1 MAELKSRLVLEIDSR
16 DAEQKAV
23 DVQKA
28 LDALESAG
36 LRIKPAMD
44 KASTG
49 LDSLNKSGSGAGKSA
64 DEAGKAWS
72 SASDG
77 IGKGI
82 QQVVK
87 ELQSLNSKQ
96 DAAAKLIESLGLSL
110 SKASTSFLDV
120 ANSAGKL
127 KPSNDAA
134 AASIEKVGET
144 AAQAEARLLAM
155 AKKSLEAS
163 DYVNALST
171 STGKAASSFDYA
183 ADKAERL
190 ADLARRMRAES
201 DANVKTNNTLADG
214 TRKAAVATD
223 EQAQALEKLLG
234 KIDPVYRKLAEI
246 DELEKDLAKNKRF
259 LDADTYAEYQAKI
272 TATRKTIGGMDD
284 DLKGLSLTTKGSQRD
299 AAQLLNALKS
309 GDWQGAARNFQQ
321 ISVSAGGA
329 GNAVKSLGGFVGSII
344 NPLTVAGTAA
354 ASLGFIF
361 YDAERQV
368 SAFNKALFSGAANSG
383 QTASSLAAIAKSAA
397 GLSGSISA
405 ANDAVIALAGSSRLS
420 RAQFID
426 LAQAAAAISE
436 YSGKGAAEVATE
448 LASVGDSAT
457 KAAEKISAKYGLLT
471 SAQYEVIAA
480 LDEQGRKQEALDVL
494 SSALNENAQHRLE
507 KYRESLSSVERGW
520 NNIATAI
527 SNAYSRVKSELF
539 PDLEKE
545 AELIE
550 RVLKTRKEGG
560 IFGTISTGLGKA
572 STAFDSALGLPDGD
586 STEALEKKLAL
597 IKQRLGVTKQRATEE
612 AAADQAEQARI
623 EALSKWDAL
632 HKKNLFDQA
641 KLESDIKEAKKLG
654 LEAGKSQ
661 AEIDKEVVNIQ
672 AKYDKSKAKPK
683 VYREDAGLKMLDAAR
698 QTQAVLIQ
706 QNASINGQGIAT
718 ERVGVQAQA
727 LIKWEQ
733 QLADIKG
740 KKTLTADQKSLLAS
754 QDLITAQLKKNAAL
768 EKEAQ
773 LSKDTLQAQKDQV
786 QLLTLT
792 GQLQK
797 ANQLKS
803 SLDDAAQ
810 LAEYERQGNVEAAKR
825 LETLIKIRDVNLK
838 AAQKPGTVEG
848 VTKAPTVTG
857 IDASVGGAYSEIQ
870 RLNEESEKVDAW
882 REMELEKQK
891 AYLDLKAINEQT
903 YADRVDNINQQSQAN
918 QAKVEQA
925 KNAAV
930 LSYSQDFFGNMAALS
945 ASENKRIGAIGKAAA
960 IAQAT
965 IQGYVAVQ
973 NALAVQP
980 YPLGLA
986 LAISAGVAAAANV
999 AAISGVGFSGGG
1011 YTGSGGI
1018 NEYAGDVHKG
1028 EVVWSQADIRRHG
1041 GVATVESLRKGNV
1054 SPIRSGTKGAG
1065 AGLSAQGS
1073 GSGGPTGNNIAIHN
1087 YAGAQVETQQDG
1099 DQLKIFIKQAKREI
1113 AKDLAQGNGE
1123 VTRALT
1129 SGYGLRRSP
1138 R

>member
-1 MAELKSRLVLEIDSR
+1 MAEQKSRLVLEIDSR

-87 ELQSLNSKQ
+87 ELQSLNAKQ

-120 ANSAGKL
+120 ASSAGKL

-155 AKKSLEAS
+155 AKRSLEAS
-163 DYVNALST
+163 EYVNALST
-171 STGKAASSFDYA
+171 GTGKAANSFDYA

-190 ADLARRMRAES
+190 SELARRMRAES

-214 TRKAAVATD
+214 TRKAAVATE
-223 EQAQALEKLLG
+223 EQAQELEKLLG

-246 DELEKDLAKNKRF
+246 DQLERDLAKNKKF
-259 LDADTYAEYQAKI
+259 LDADTFADYQDKI
-272 TATRKTIGGMDD
+272 AATRKAIGGIDD
-284 DLKGLSLTTKGSQRD
+284 DLKGFGLTTKGAQRD

-321 ISVSAGGA
+321 ISVSSGGTSEA
-329 GNAVKSLGGFVGSII
+329 LKSLGGAALGLVNPFTVAAAAVGVLGLAYYQGSKEQDAFRLSII
-344 NPLTVAGTAA
+344 GTGNAAGTTTGALA
-354 ASLGFIF
+354 QMAKRISATTGTTADAST
-361 YDAERQV
+361 
-368 SAFNKALFSGAANSG
+368 ALAQLAGAG
-383 QTASSLAAIAKSAA
+383 TIASSSFEEIATAAIAWEKATGKAVSETIAESKKLSEDPVKAVAELNNQYNFLTASVYTQIRAA
-397 GLSGSISA
+397 QEQG
-405 ANDAVIALAGSSRLS
+405 DK
-420 RAQFID
+420 
-426 LAQAAAAISE
+426 QAAAAIAEEAYARALTERAANIKQNLGTLERAWNDLS
-436 YSGKGAAEVATE
+436 GAA
-448 LASVGDSAT
+448 
-457 KAAEKISAKYGLLT
+457 KAGWDAILG
-471 SAQYEVIAA
+471 I
-480 LDEQGRKQEALDVL
+480 G
-494 SSALNENAQHRLE
+494 
-507 KYRESLSSVERGW
+507 RESAAAPDL
-520 NNIATAI
+520 TAI
-527 SNAYSRVKSELF
+527 QQKINYLKSTLGTAYE
-539 PDLEKE
+539 
-545 AELIE
+545 
-550 RVLKTRKEGG
+550 
-560 IFGTISTGLGKA
+560 
-572 STAFDSALGLPDGD
+572 DSDA
-586 STEALEKKLAL
+586 
-597 IKQRLGVTKQRATEE
+597 KQRIASL
-612 AAADQAEQARI
+612 
-623 EALSKWDAL
+623 
-632 HKKNLFDQA
+632 
-641 KLESDIKEAKKLG
+641 
-654 LEAGKSQ
+654 Q
-661 AEIDKEVVNIQ
+661 AEIDGYTK
-672 AKYDKSKAKPK
+672 KAKAEQDAAEAAAEAARIQREGQEAYEAFQKSIEQNFTKRQKMNKAIEDEEKRISRARAAGYIISEQQEAAALKAIRENSIYKETTPK
-683 VYREDAGLKMLDAAR
+683 PKAYREDAGLKMLDAAR

-706 QNASINGQGIAT
+706 QNASINAQGIAT

-768 EKEAQ
+768 EKEAE

-848 VTKAPTVTG
+848 VTKAPAVTG
-857 IDASVGGAYSEIQ
+857 LDASVGGAYSELD
-870 RLNEESEKVDAW
+870 RLNDQSEKLEAW
-882 REMELEKQK
+882 RATELEKQK
-891 AYLDLKAINEQT
+891 AYLDLKAINEET
-903 YADRVDNINQQSQAN
+903 YAERVANID
-918 QAKVEQA
+918 EQA
-925 KNAAV
+925 RQSRIKLEEAKNQTLLIGA
-930 LSYSQDFFGNMAALS
+930 SDFFGNMQALS
-945 ASENKRIGAIGKAAA
+945 QSSNSKLAAIGKAAA
-960 IAQAT
+960 ITQAT
-965 IQGYVAVQ
+965 IDGY
-973 NALAVQP
+973 LAVQK
-980 YPLGLA
+980 A
-986 LAISAGVAAAANV
+986 LAAFPPPFNFAAAAAVGVATAANV
-999 AAISGVGFSGGG
+999 ANIAGIGFSQGG
-1011 YTGSGGI
+1011 YTGSGGV
-1018 NEYAGDVHKG
+1018 NEPAGQVHKG
-1028 EVVWSQADIRRHG
+1028 EVVWSQADIRRFG
-1041 GVATVESLRKGNV
+1041 GVAAVEALRKGNV
-1054 SPIRSGTKGAG
+1054 SPIRPGATG
-1065 AGLSAQGS
+1065 SGS
-1073 GSGGPTGNNIAIHN
+1073 GSGGQDSGAGKPGGNNIAIHN
-1087 YAGAQVETQQDG
+1087 YAPAQVETRQEG
-1099 DQLKIFIKQAKREI
+1099 DQLKIFIREAKRAI
-1113 AKDLAQGNGE
+1113 AGDLANGNGDI
-1123 VTRALT
+1123 TRALT
-1129 SGYGLRRSP
+1129 SGYGLRRQP

>member
-1 MAELKSRLVLEIDSR
+1 MAEQKSRLVLEIDSR

-87 ELQSLNSKQ
+87 ELQSLNAKQ

-120 ANSAGKL
+120 ASSAGKL

-155 AKKSLEAS
+155 AKRSLEAS
-163 DYVNALST
+163 EYVNALST
-171 STGKAASSFDYA
+171 GTGKAASSFDYA

-190 ADLARRMRAES
+190 SELARRMRAES

-214 TRKAAVATD
+214 TRKVAVATE
-223 EQAQALEKLLG
+223 EQAQELEKLLG

-246 DELEKDLAKNKRF
+246 DQLERDLAKNKKF
-259 LDADTYAEYQAKI
+259 LDADTFADYQAKI
-272 TATRKTIGGMDD
+272 AATRKAIGGIDG
-284 DLKGLSLTTKGSQRD
+284 DLKDFGLTTKGAQRD

-321 ISVSAGGA
+321 ISVSSGGTSEA
-329 GNAVKSLGGFVGSII
+329 LKSLGGAALGLV
-344 NPLTVAGTAA
+344 NPFTVTAA
-354 ASLGFIF
+354 AVGVLGLA
-361 YDAERQV
+361 YYQGSKEQDAFRLSIIGTGNAAGTTTGALAQMAKRI
-368 SAFNKALFSGAANSG
+368 SATTGTTADASTALAQLAGAG
-383 QTASSLAAIAKSAA
+383 TIASSSFEEIATAAIAWEKATGKAVSETIAEFKKLSEDPVKAVAELNNQYNFLTASVYTQIRAA
-397 GLSGSISA
+397 QEQG
-405 ANDAVIALAGSSRLS
+405 DK
-420 RAQFID
+420 
-426 LAQAAAAISE
+426 QAAAAIAEEAYARALTERAANIKQNLGTLERAWNDLS
-436 YSGKGAAEVATE
+436 GAA
-448 LASVGDSAT
+448 
-457 KAAEKISAKYGLLT
+457 KAGWDAILG
-471 SAQYEVIAA
+471 I
-480 LDEQGRKQEALDVL
+480 G
-494 SSALNENAQHRLE
+494 
-507 KYRESLSSVERGW
+507 RESAAAPDL
-520 NNIATAI
+520 TAI
-527 SNAYSRVKSELF
+527 QQKINYLKSTLDTADESNDARQR
-539 PDLEKE
+539 
-545 AELIE
+545 I
-550 RVLKTRKEGG
+550 
-560 IFGTISTGLGKA
+560 A
-572 STAFDSALGLPDGD
+572 SL
-586 STEALEKKLAL
+586 
-597 IKQRLGVTKQRATEE
+597 
-612 AAADQAEQARI
+612 
-623 EALSKWDAL
+623 
-632 HKKNLFDQA
+632 
-641 KLESDIKEAKKLG
+641 
-654 LEAGKSQ
+654 Q
-661 AEIDKEVVNIQ
+661 AEIDGYTK
-672 AKYDKSKAKPK
+672 KAKAEQDAAEAAAEAARIQREGQEAYEAFQKSIEQNFTKRQKMNKAIEDEEKRISRARAAGYIISEQQEAAALKAIRENSIYKETTPK
-683 VYREDAGLKMLDAAR
+683 PKAYREDAGLKMLDAAR

-706 QNASINGQGIAT
+706 QNASINAQGVAT
-718 ERVGVQAQA
+718 ERVGAQAQA

-838 AAQKPGTVEG
+838 AAQKPGTIEG
-848 VTKAPTVTG
+848 VTKAPAVTG
-857 IDASVGGAYSEIQ
+857 LDASVGGAYSEIQ
-870 RLNEESEKVDAW
+870 RLTDESTKLDAW

-891 AYLDLKAINEQT
+891 AYLDLKAINEET
-903 YADRVDNINQQSQAN
+903 YAARIANINQQAQDN
-918 QAKVEQA
+918 QTKIEQA
-925 KNAAV
+925 KNNAV

-945 ASENKRIGAIGKAAA
+945 ASGNSKLAAIGKAAA

-980 YPLGLA
+980 YPLGVA
-986 LAISAGVAAAANV
+986 LAISAGIAAAANV

-1011 YTGSGGI
+1011 YTGAGGV

-1041 GVATVESLRKGNV
+1041 GVATVEALRKGNV
-1054 SPIRSGTKGAG
+1054 SPIRPGATGSG
-1065 AGLSAQGS
+1065 SGS
-1073 GSGGPTGNNIAIHN
+1073 GSGGQDSGVGKPGGNVNIHN
-1087 YAGAQVETQQDG
+1087 YGGNQVEAQRDG
-1099 DQLKIFIKQAKREI
+1099 DDWNIFIKRAKREI
-1113 AKDLAQGNGE
+1113 AGDLASGNGDI
-1123 VTRALT
+1123 TRALT
-1129 SGYGLRRSP
+1129 NGYGLRRVP

>member
-1 MAELKSRLVLEIDSR
+1 MAEQKSRLVLEIDSR

-49 LDSLNKSGSGAGKSA
+49 LDGLNKSGSGAGKSA

-87 ELQSLNSKQ
+87 ELQSLNAKQ

-120 ANSAGKL
+120 ASSAGKL

-155 AKKSLEAS
+155 AKRSLEAS
-163 DYVNALST
+163 EYVNALST
-171 STGKAASSFDYA
+171 GTGKAASSFDYA

-190 ADLARRMRAES
+190 SELARRMRAES

-214 TRKAAVATD
+214 TRKAAVATE
-223 EQAQALEKLLG
+223 EQAQELEKLLG

-246 DELEKDLAKNKRF
+246 DQLERELAKNKKF
-259 LDADTYAEYQAKI
+259 LDADTFSDYQDKI
-272 TATRKTIGGMDD
+272 AATRKAIGGIDD
-284 DLKGLSLTTKGSQRD
+284 DLKGFGLTTKGAQRD

-321 ISVSAGGA
+321 ISVSSGGTSEA
-329 GNAVKSLGGFVGSII
+329 LKSLGGAALGLVNPFTVAAAAVGVLGLAYYQGSKEQDAFRLSII
-344 NPLTVAGTAA
+344 GTGNAAGTTTGALA
-354 ASLGFIF
+354 QMAKRISATTGTTADAST
-361 YDAERQV
+361 
-368 SAFNKALFSGAANSG
+368 ALAQLAGAG
-383 QTASSLAAIAKSAA
+383 TIASSSFEEIATAAIAWEKATGKAVSETIAEFKKLSEDPVKAVAELNNQYNFLTASVYTQIRAA
-397 GLSGSISA
+397 QEQG
-405 ANDAVIALAGSSRLS
+405 DK
-420 RAQFID
+420 
-426 LAQAAAAISE
+426 QAAAAIAEEAYARALTERAANIKQNLGTLERAWNDLS
-436 YSGKGAAEVATE
+436 GAA
-448 LASVGDSAT
+448 
-457 KAAEKISAKYGLLT
+457 KAGWDAILG
-471 SAQYEVIAA
+471 I
-480 LDEQGRKQEALDVL
+480 G
-494 SSALNENAQHRLE
+494 
-507 KYRESLSSVERGW
+507 RESAAAPDL
-520 NNIATAI
+520 TAI
-527 SNAYSRVKSELF
+527 QQKINYLKSTLGTAYE
-539 PDLEKE
+539 
-545 AELIE
+545 
-550 RVLKTRKEGG
+550 
-560 IFGTISTGLGKA
+560 
-572 STAFDSALGLPDGD
+572 DSDA
-586 STEALEKKLAL
+586 
-597 IKQRLGVTKQRATEE
+597 KQRIASL
-612 AAADQAEQARI
+612 
-623 EALSKWDAL
+623 
-632 HKKNLFDQA
+632 
-641 KLESDIKEAKKLG
+641 
-654 LEAGKSQ
+654 Q
-661 AEIDKEVVNIQ
+661 AEIDGYTK
-672 AKYDKSKAKPK
+672 KAKAEQDAAEAAAEAARIQREGQEAYEAFQKSIEQNFTKRQKMNKAIEDEEKRISRARAAGYIISEQQEAAALKAIRENSIYKETTPK
-683 VYREDAGLKMLDAAR
+683 PKAYREDAGLKMLDAAR

-706 QNASINGQGIAT
+706 QNASINAQGIAT

-825 LETLIKIRDVNLK
+825 LETLIKIRDINLK

-848 VTKAPTVTG
+848 VSKAPTVTG
-857 IDASVGGAYSEIQ
+857 LDASFGGAYSELD
-870 RLNEESEKVDAW
+870 RLNDQSAKLEAW
-882 REMELEKQK
+882 RATELEKQK
-891 AYLDLKAINEQT
+891 AYLDLKAINEET
-903 YADRVDNINQQSQAN
+903 YAERVANID
-918 QAKVEQA
+918 EQA
-925 KNAAV
+925 RQSRVKLEEAKNQTLLIGA
-930 LSYSQDFFGNMAALS
+930 SDFFGNMQALS
-945 ASENKRIGAIGKAAA
+945 QSSNSKLAAIGKAAA
-960 IAQAT
+960 ITQAT
-965 IQGYVAVQ
+965 IDGY
-973 NALAVQP
+973 LAVQK
-980 YPLGLA
+980 A
-986 LAISAGVAAAANV
+986 LAAFPPPFNFAAAAAVGVATAANV
-999 AAISGVGFSGGG
+999 ANIAGIGFSQGG
-1011 YTGSGGI
+1011 YTGSGGV
-1018 NEYAGDVHKG
+1018 NEPAGQVHKG
-1028 EVVWSQADIRRHG
+1028 EVVWSQADIRRFG
-1041 GVATVESLRKGNV
+1041 GVAAVEALRKGNV
-1054 SPIRSGTKGAG
+1054 SPIRPGATGSG
-1065 AGLSAQGS
+1065 SGS
-1073 GSGGPTGNNIAIHN
+1073 GSGGQDSGAGKPGGNVNIHN
-1087 YAGAQVETQQDG
+1087 YGGNQVEAQRDG
-1099 DQLKIFIKQAKREI
+1099 DDWNIFIKRAKREI
-1113 AKDLAQGNGE
+1113 AGDLASGNGDI
-1123 VTRALT
+1123 TRALT
-1129 SGYGLRRSP
+1129 NGYGLRRVP

>member
-1 MAELKSRLVLEIDSR
+1 MAEQKSRLVLEIDSR

-49 LDSLNKSGSGAGKSA
+49 LDGLNKSGSDAGKSA
-64 DEAGKAWS
+64 DGAGKAWS
-72 SASDG
+72 AATDG

-87 ELQSLNSKQ
+87 ELQSLNAKQ

-120 ANSAGKL
+120 ASSAGKL

-155 AKKSLEAS
+155 AKRSLEAS
-163 DYVNALST
+163 EYVNALST
-171 STGKAASSFDYA
+171 GTGKAANSFDYA

-190 ADLARRMRAES
+190 SELARRMRAES

-214 TRKAAVATD
+214 TRKAAIATE
-223 EQAQALEKLLG
+223 EQAKELEKLLG

-246 DELEKDLAKNKRF
+246 DQLERELAKNKKF
-259 LDADTYAEYQAKI
+259 LDADTFADYQAKI
-272 TATRKTIGGMDD
+272 AATRKAIGGIDG
-284 DLKGLSLTTKGSQRD
+284 DLKDFGLTTKGAQRD
-299 AAQLLNALKS
+299 AAQLLNALRS

-321 ISVSAGGA
+321 ISVSSGGTSEA
-329 GNAVKSLGGFVGSII
+329 LKSLGGGALGLVNPFTVAAAAVGVLGLAYYQGSKEQDAFRLSII
-344 NPLTVAGTAA
+344 GTGNAAGTTTGALA
-354 ASLGFIF
+354 QMAKRISATTGTTADAST
-361 YDAERQV
+361 
-368 SAFNKALFSGAANSG
+368 ALAQLAGAG
-383 QTASSLAAIAKSAA
+383 TIASSSFEEIAT
-397 GLSGSISA
+397 
-405 ANDAVIALAGSSRLS
+405 AVIAWEKATGKAVSETIAEFKKLS
-420 RAQFID
+420 EDPVKAMAELNNQYNFLTASVYTQIRAAQEQGD
-426 LAQAAAAISE
+426 KQAAAAIAEEAYARALTERAANIKQNLGTLERAWNDLS
-436 YSGKGAAEVATE
+436 GAA
-448 LASVGDSAT
+448 
-457 KAAEKISAKYGLLT
+457 KAGWDAILG
-471 SAQYEVIAA
+471 I
-480 LDEQGRKQEALDVL
+480 G
-494 SSALNENAQHRLE
+494 
-507 KYRESLSSVERGW
+507 RESAAAPDL
-520 NNIATAI
+520 TAI
-527 SNAYSRVKSELF
+527 QHKINYLKSTLDTADESNDARQR
-539 PDLEKE
+539 
-545 AELIE
+545 I
-550 RVLKTRKEGG
+550 
-560 IFGTISTGLGKA
+560 A
-572 STAFDSALGLPDGD
+572 SL
-586 STEALEKKLAL
+586 
-597 IKQRLGVTKQRATEE
+597 
-612 AAADQAEQARI
+612 
-623 EALSKWDAL
+623 
-632 HKKNLFDQA
+632 
-641 KLESDIKEAKKLG
+641 
-654 LEAGKSQ
+654 Q
-661 AEIDKEVVNIQ
+661 AEIDGYTKKAKAEQDAAEAAAEAARIQ
-672 AKYDKSKAKPK
+672 REGQVAYEEHQKNREQNFSKTKKMNKALEDEEKRISKARAAGYLISEKEAADSLKAIRENPIYKETATKKPK
-683 VYREDAGLKMLDAAR
+683 AYHEDAGLKMLDAAR

-706 QNASINGQGIAT
+706 QNASINAQGVAT
-718 ERVGVQAQA
+718 ERVGAQAQA

-838 AAQKPGTVEG
+838 AAQKPGTIEG
-848 VTKAPTVTG
+848 VTKAPAVTG
-857 IDASVGGAYSEIQ
+857 LDASVGGAYSEIQ
-870 RLNEESEKVDAW
+870 RLTDESTKLDAW

-891 AYLDLKAINEQT
+891 AYLDLKAINEET
-903 YADRVDNINQQSQAN
+903 YAARIANINQQAQDN
-918 QAKVEQA
+918 QTKIEQA
-925 KNAAV
+925 KNNAV

-945 ASENKRIGAIGKAAA
+945 ASGNSKLAAIGKAAA

-980 YPLGLA
+980 YPLGVA
-986 LAISAGVAAAANV
+986 LAISAGIAAAANV

-1011 YTGSGGI
+1011 YTGAGGV

-1041 GVATVESLRKGNV
+1041 GVATVEALRKGNV
-1054 SPIRSGTKGAG
+1054 SPIRPGATGSG
-1065 AGLSAQGS
+1065 SGS
-1073 GSGGPTGNNIAIHN
+1073 GSGGQDSGVGKPGGNVNIHN
-1087 YAGAQVETQQDG
+1087 YGGNQVEAQRDG
-1099 DQLKIFIKQAKREI
+1099 DDWNIFIKRAKREI
-1113 AKDLAQGNGE
+1113 AGDLASGNGDI
-1123 VTRALT
+1123 TRALT
-1129 SGYGLRRSP
+1129 NGYGLRRVP

>member
-1 MAELKSRLVLEIDSR
+1 MAEQKSRLVLEIDSR

-49 LDSLNKSGSGAGKSA
+49 LDGLNKSGSGAGKSA
-64 DEAGKAWS
+64 DGAGKAWS
-72 SASDG
+72 AASDG

-87 ELQSLNSKQ
+87 ELQSLNAKQ

-127 KPSNDAA
+127 KPQNDSA
-134 AASIEKVGET
+134 AASLEKVGET
-144 AAQAEARLLAM
+144 AAQTSARLLAV
-155 AKKSLEAS
+155 AKSSLESS
-163 DYVNALST
+163 DYVRSLSV
-171 STGKAASSFDYA
+171 STDKAATSFDYA
-183 ADKAERL
+183 GDKAERL

-214 TRKAAVATD
+214 TRKAAVASD

-246 DELEKDLAKNKRF
+246 DQLEKDLGKNKRF
-259 LDADTYAEYQAKI
+259 LDADTYADYQAKI
-272 TATRKTIGGMDD
+272 TAARKAIGGMDG
-284 DLKGLSLTTKGSQRD
+284 DLKGLGLTTKGSQRD

-329 GNAVKSLGGFVGSII
+329 GNAIKSLGSFAGSII
-344 NPLTVAGTAA
+344 NPATAA
-354 ASLGFIF
+354 AAAVASLGIIF

-383 QTASSLAAIAKSAA
+383 QTAASLAAIAKSAA

-405 ANDAVIALAGSSRLS
+405 ANDAVIALAGSSGLS
-420 RAQFID
+420 RAQFVD

-448 LASVGDSAT
+448 LSSVGDSAT

-494 SSALNENAQHRLE
+494 SSSLNENAQHRLE

-520 NNIATAI
+520 DDIATAI

-545 AELIE
+545 AEILE

-560 IFGTISTGLGKA
+560 VLGAISTGFGKA
-572 STAFDSALGLPDGD
+572 SSAFDSALGLPDGD
-586 STEALEKKLAL
+586 STEALEKKLA
-597 IKQRLGVTKQRATEE
+597 IIRQRLELGKQTAAVD
-612 AAADQAEQARI
+612 AAAGQAEQARI
-623 EALSKWDAL
+623 ESLSKWNAK
-632 HKKNLFDQA
+632 HKSNLFGQA
-641 KLESDIKEAKKLG
+641 KLEDDIKNTRQLG
-654 LEAGKSQ
+654 LEAGLSQ
-661 AEIDKEVVNIQ
+661 LEIDKEIANLQ
-672 AKYDKSKAKPK
+672 AKFDNSKAKPK
-683 VYREDAGLKMLDAAR
+683 AYQEDAGLKMLDAAR

-706 QNASINGQGIAT
+706 QNASINSQGIAT
-718 ERVGVQAQA
+718 ERLGVQAQA
-727 LIKWEQ
+727 LVKWEQ

-754 QDLITAQLKKNAAL
+754 QELITAQLKKNAAL

-773 LSKDTLQAQKDQV
+773 LGKDVLQAQKDQV

-797 ANQLKS
+797 ANQLRS

-825 LETLIKIRDVNLK
+825 LETLIKIRDINLE

-848 VTKAPTVTG
+848 VSKAPTVTG
-857 IDASVGGAYSEIQ
+857 LDASFGGAYSELD
-870 RLNEESEKVDAW
+870 RLSDQSAKLDAW
-882 REMELEKQK
+882 RAAELKKQK
-891 AYLDLKAINEQT
+891 AYFDLKEINEEL
-903 YADRVDNINQQSQAN
+903 YAERVANIDEQAQQSRL
-918 QAKVEQA
+918 KLEQA
-925 KNAAV
+925 KNQTLLIGA
-930 LSYSQDFFGNMAALS
+930 SDFFGNMQALS
-945 ASENKRIGAIGKAAA
+945 QSSNSKLAAIGKAAA
-960 IAQAT
+960 ITQAT
-965 IQGYVAVQ
+965 IDGY
-973 NALAVQP
+973 LAVQK
-980 YPLGLA
+980 A
-986 LAISAGVAAAANV
+986 LAAFPPPFNFAAAAAVGVATAANV
-999 AAISGVGFSGGG
+999 ANIAGTGFSKGG
-1011 YTGSGGI
+1011 YTGAGGV
-1018 NEYAGDVHKG
+1018 NEYAGPAHKG
-1028 EVVWSQADIRRHG
+1028 EVVWSQDDIRRHG
-1041 GVATVESLRKGNV
+1041 GVATVEALRKGNV
-1054 SPIRSGTKGAG
+1054 SPIRPGAVGSSSGPGGQDSGAG
-1065 AGLSAQGS
+1065 K
-1073 GSGGPTGNNIAIHN
+1073 SGGNVNIHN
-1087 YAGAQVETQQDG
+1087 YGGNQVEVQRDG
-1099 DQLKIFIKQAKREI
+1099 DDWNIFIKRAKREI
-1113 AKDLAQGNGE
+1113 AGDLANGNGDI
-1123 VTRALT
+1123 TRALT
-1129 SGYGLRRSP
+1129 SGYGLRRVP

>member
-1 MAELKSRLVLEIDSR
+1 MAEQKSRLVLEIDSR

-49 LDSLNKSGSGAGKSA
+49 LDGLNKSGSDAGKSA
-64 DEAGKAWS
+64 DGAGKAWS
-72 SASDG
+72 AATDG

-87 ELQSLNSKQ
+87 ELQSLNAKQ

-120 ANSAGKL
+120 ASSAGKL

-144 AAQAEARLLAM
+144 AEESSARLLAM
-155 AKKSLEAS
+155 AKRSLETS
-163 DYVNALST
+163 DYVKSLSA
-171 STGKAASSFDYA
+171 STTQAGNSFDYA

-190 ADLARRMRAES
+190 SDLARRMRAES
-201 DANVKTNNTLADG
+201 DANVKTNNTLAGG
-214 TRKAAVATD
+214 TKKAAVATE
-223 EQAQALEKLLG
+223 EQAKALRDLLA
-234 KIDPVYRKLAEI
+234 KIDPVNRKLN
-246 DELEKDLAKNKRF
+246 ELDDMESKLAKNKKF
-259 LDADTYAEYQAKI
+259 LEPEVFAQYQAKI
-272 TATRKTIGGMDD
+272 VGARNELNGLNG
-284 DLKGLSLTTKGSQRD
+284 DLKDFGLTTKGAQRD

-321 ISVSAGGA
+321 ISVSAGGT
-329 GNAVKSLGGFVGSII
+329 GNALRSLTGLAKSFV
-344 NPLTVAGTAA
+344 NPATVGAA
-354 ASLGFIF
+354 AVSVLGLAF
-361 YDAERQV
+361 YDAEKEASQ
-368 SAFNKALFSGAANSG
+368 FNKALFSGTANTGLTGLSL
-383 QTASSLAAIAKSAA
+383 SSLTKDAAALTGSFSKAKE
-397 GLSGSISA
+397 
-405 ANDAVIALAGSSRLS
+405 AVIALSSAGRLS
-420 RAQFID
+420 EAQFAN
-426 LAQAAAAISE
+426 LSKAAAAISE
-436 YSGKGAAEVATE
+436 FTGKGAGEVAKTLGE
-448 LASVGDSAT
+448 MSGNASE
-457 KAAEKISAKYGLLT
+457 AARKISSEYGLIT
-471 SAQYEVIAA
+471 SAQYQVIAA
-480 LDEQGRKQEALDVL
+480 LDEQGKKQEALDLLSEMLNKNAEARLDKYRQSLSVIERGWGDIGTAIVNSYRNIRDEIFPDLNKQIEIIERILNTRKDGGVTGAL
-494 SSALNENAQHRLE
+494 SSAF
-507 KYRESLSSVERGW
+507 G
-520 NNIATAI
+520 
-527 SNAYSRVKSELF
+527 F
-539 PDLEKE
+539 
-545 AELIE
+545 
-550 RVLKTRKEGG
+550 GG
-560 IFGTISTGLGKA
+560 N
-572 STAFDSALGLPDGD
+572 
-586 STEALEKKLAL
+586 STEALEAEL
-597 IKQRLGVTKQRATEE
+597 KQLKERRDV
-612 AAADQAEQARI
+612 AAAIAKTAGDAGRADQARI
-623 EALSKWDAL
+623 EALGKWDAL
-632 HKKNLFDQA
+632 HKSNLFDQA
-641 KLESDIKEAKKLG
+641 KLENDIKEARKLG

-661 AEIDKEVVNIQ
+661 VEIEKEVAIIQ

-683 VYREDAGLKMLDAAR
+683 AYHEDAGLKMLDAAR

-706 QNASINGQGIAT
+706 QNASINAQGIAT
-718 ERVGVQAQA
+718 ERVGAQAQA

-754 QDLITAQLKKNAAL
+754 QDLITAQLKKNAVL

-838 AAQKPGTVEG
+838 AAQKPGTIEG
-848 VTKAPTVTG
+848 VTKAPAVTG
-857 IDASVGGAYSEIQ
+857 LDASVGGAYSEIQ
-870 RLNEESEKVDAW
+870 RLTDESTKLDAW

-891 AYLDLKAINEQT
+891 SYLDLKAINEET
-903 YADRVDNINQQSQAN
+903 YAARIANINQQAQDN
-918 QAKVEQA
+918 QTKIEQA
-925 KNAAV
+925 KNNAV

-945 ASENKRIGAIGKAAA
+945 ASGNSKLAAIGKAAA

-980 YPLGLA
+980 YPLGVA
-986 LAISAGVAAAANV
+986 LAISAGIAAAANV

-1011 YTGSGGI
+1011 YTGAGGV

-1041 GVATVESLRKGNV
+1041 GVATVEALRKGNV
-1054 SPIRSGTKGAG
+1054 SPIRPGATGSG
-1065 AGLSAQGS
+1065 SGS
-1073 GSGGPTGNNIAIHN
+1073 GSGGQDSGVGKPGGNVNIHN
-1087 YAGAQVETQQDG
+1087 YGGNQVEAQRDG
-1099 DQLKIFIKQAKREI
+1099 DDWNIFIKRAKREI
-1113 AKDLAQGNGE
+1113 AGDLASGNGDI
-1123 VTRALT
+1123 TRALT
-1129 SGYGLRRSP
+1129 NGYGLRRVP